1 MYTKSIHRNFCWHT
15 SCRFSYLNDSY
26 NIGET
31 ALQVMSINE
40 DAEGKAGTS
49 MTIYHLSYKPRTW
62 EQKENKGWSIQR
74 QISKEYLQ
82 KQSNT
87 YRKLYSKFEFF
98 IQIAASV

>member
-40 DAEGKAGTS
+40 HAKGKAGTS

-62 EQKENKGWSIQR
+62 EQKENNKEWIIQR
-74 QISKEYLQ
+74 QIYKEYLQ

-87 YRKLYSKFEFF
+87 YRKSEY
-98 IQIAASV
+98 V